1 MQVTPKIA
9 LQLPDDG
16 EPGWGAMLRTNFSKL
31 DSLAAGQNLVK
42 TLTGGTYSLLPTEFT
57 SDSYEF
63 NGALTSNQTVV
74 FPNNMPPFAIE
85 NLTTGAF
92 TLSVKT
98 ALGTNVLIPQG
109 GLVMAYANGTNI
121 EALTMPAITQL
132 ISATTTLVSPVA
144 SMATVVALSAAVN
157 VGNNLAATTTANGIT
172 ILEAGT
178 YLLKGRVGGLT
189 SAAAQVLIAQ
199 IAKVG
204 GGSFAPKEIA
214 QSAAAVATQL
224 SASVEVVAKLAAG
237 DVIMLWATG
246 SVASGVTLG
255 IGQCS
260 LIAEKV
266 N

>member
-1 MQVTPKIA
+1 MQTTPKIA

-16 EPGWGAMLRTNFSKL
+16 EPGWGAMCRTNFSKL
-31 DSLAAGQNLVK
+31 DQLAVGQNLVK
-42 TLTGGTYSLLPTEFT
+42 TLTGGTYALLPTEFT

-63 NGALTSNQTVV
+63 NGALTSNQTVI

-92 TLSVKT
+92 TLTVKT
-98 ALGTNVLIPQG
+98 ALGANVLIPQG
-109 GLVMAYANGTNI
+109 GLVMLYANGTNI

-132 ISATTTLVSPVA
+132 LSATTTVTNAVA
-144 SMATVVALSAAVN
+144 ATATQVALSASVN
-157 VGNNLAATTTANGIT
+157 VGNNNVLLNVNGIT
-172 ILEAGT
+172 ILESGT
-178 YLLKGRVGGLT
+178 YLLKARAGGLT
-189 SAAAQVLIAQ
+189 TAAAQTLTVQ
-199 IAKVG
+199 IAKDG
-204 GGSFAPKEIA
+204 WTLAAKGIA
-214 QSAAAVATQL
+214 QNPAAVATQIE
-224 SASVEVVAKLAAG
+224 ASVDMVVQCAAG
-237 DVIMLWATG
+237 SLLRLWATS

>member
-1 MQVTPKIA
+1 MQTTPKIA

-16 EPGWGAMLRTNFSKL
+16 EPGWGAMCRTNFSKL
-31 DSLAAGQNLVK
+31 DQLAVGQNLVK
-42 TLTGGTYSLLPTEFT
+42 TLTGGTYALLPTEFT
-57 SDSYEF
+57 ADSYEF

-92 TLSVKT
+92 TLTVKT
-98 ALGTNVLIPQG
+98 ALGANVLIPQG
-109 GLVMAYANGTNI
+109 GLVMLYANGTNI

-132 ISATTTLVSPVA
+132 LSATTTIVSPVA
-144 SMATVVALSAAVN
+144 SVATVVALAAFAN
-157 VGNNLAATTTANGIT
+157 NGNNLAAIAANSIT
-172 ILEAGT
+172 ILETGW
-178 YLLKGRVGGLT
+178 YHLKGRIGGVT
-189 SAAAQVLIAQ
+189 TAAAQTLVVQ
-199 IAKVG
+199 IAKA
-204 GGSFAPKEIA
+204 GSGAYAPKEIA
-214 QSAAAVATQL
+214 QNPAAVATQL
-224 SASVEVVAKLAAG
+224 SASVDVVAKLIAG
-237 DVIMLWATG
+237 EVIALWATS